1 MHILGEL
8 LDQVFLFSRQFSSFV
23 EVSLEF
29 LDVGLRREFWGE
41 KEPEDGFGEGFK
53 TPLTRRALL
62 LYFEEVVATIVD
74 AGHRVQFGSLVN
86 HAEHPVHSSHNLVHS
101 DLTDLGVSMFLLE
114 SLEDR
119 LLFAD
124 FRFEELLQVFGE
136 GSLATLLQN

>member
-8 LDQVFLFSRQFSSFV
+8 LDQVFLFTRQFASFV

-29 LDVGLRREFWGE
+29 LNVGLSREFWRE

-53 TPLTRRALL
+53 TTLTRRALL
-62 LYFEEVVATIVD
+62 HYFEEVVATIVN
-74 AGHRVQFGSLVN
+74 ASHGVQFGSLVN
-86 HAEHPVHSSHNLVHS
+86 HAEHPVHSSHDLVHS

-114 SLEDR
+114 SLEDC
-119 LLFAD
+119 LLFGD

-136 GSLATLLQN
+136 GSLTTLLLN